1 MNNDLAKLIRKHR
14 KARRLSQSQ
23 LAEAAGVGKTVVF
36 DIEHSKPTVQMD
48 TVLKILGALDI
59 RLSFDAPPV
68 PVNASRKV
76 RRAAAPADV
85 DQSQPLEEKNF
96 LPAHL
101 L

>member
-1 MNNDLAKLIRKHR
+1 MNDDLAKLIRQHR

-23 LAEAAGVGKTVVF
+23 LAQAAGVGKTVIF
-36 DIEHSKPTVQMD
+36 DIEHGKPTVQMD

-59 RLSFDAPPV
+59 RLSFDAPP
-68 PVNASRKV
+68 PPAPALRKPGP
-76 RRAAAPADV
+76 AAPQTRAV
-85 DQSQPLEEKNF
+85 QAETQLERDF